1 MGLAYYTILIA
12 DFVRQYTG
20 PIADLVRQFTDLVVG
35 FVRQHPNWT
44 AVIVSLLAFG
54 ESLAFL
60 SLILPFW
67 LILVAGIGPLLTD
80 ADIATFVSV
89 VAAAAVGAALGDW
102 LSYWIGYHYHVQVQG
117 MWPLRNHPRLL
128 EQGRAFFKRWG
139 AWAVI
144 FGRFSGP
151 LRASVP
157 IVAGSAEMPWIRFQ
171 LANWGSALLWSA
183 VLLSWTSVGKWLLE
197 HGGQWL
203 LDHGGHWLLD
213 HGGQRL
219 LDLIS

>member
-1 MGLAYYTILIA
+1 M
-12 DFVRQYTG
+12 
-20 PIADLVRQFTDLVVG
+20 
-35 FVRQHPNWT
+35 
-44 AVIVSLLAFG
+44 
-54 ESLAFL
+54 
-60 SLILPFW
+60 
-67 LILVAGIGPLLTD
+67 AGIGPLLTD